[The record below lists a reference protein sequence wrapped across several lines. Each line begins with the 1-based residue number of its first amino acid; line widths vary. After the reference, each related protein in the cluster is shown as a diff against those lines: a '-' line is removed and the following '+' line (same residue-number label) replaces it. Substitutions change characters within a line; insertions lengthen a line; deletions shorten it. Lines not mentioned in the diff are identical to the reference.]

1 MVTLIPDGEEV
12 GKMTQI
18 PYVNKET
25 GRKIHNRCGF
35 WTASINSGLVEL
47 QQCLNKAMVMW

>member
-1 MVTLIPDGEEV
+1 MVTIPDGEEE

-25 GRKIHNRCGF
+25 GEKIHNTRGL
-35 WTASINSGLVEL
+35 WTASINNGLVEL
-47 QQCLNKAMVMW
+47 QHCLNKVMLMW